1 MHLLVYSVYIMLE
14 KLIKKLTLFRGENKM
29 ARTKQ
34 YVVYTREFAKGNVKN
49 KVGVFMDEAK
59 TALDKDGNING
70 GVIKFKNLKMKRST
84 PTTDLLSKGYDLN
97 VRVIGSGN
105 LEVAKSIKSSV
116 IELLNTT
123 NKTVIN
129 YNA

>member
-1 MHLLVYSVYIMLE
+1 MYSVLIMLE
-14 KLIKKLTLFRGENKM
+14 NVIKMLFGGNKM

-59 TALDKDGNING
+59 SALDNDGNING
-70 GVIKFKNLKMKRST
+70 GVIKYKNLKMKRST
-84 PTTDLLSKGYDLN
+84 PTTDLVSKGYDFN
-97 VRVIGSGN
+97 VRVIGTGN
-105 LEVAKSIKSSV
+105 YEVAKSIKTSV
-116 IELLNTT
+116 IELLNTS
-123 NKTVIN
+123 NKSVIN

>member
-1 MHLLVYSVYIMLE
+1 MS
-14 KLIKKLTLFRGENKM
+14 LTLIRGETKM

-70 GVIKFKNLKMKRST
+70 VIIKFKNLKIKTST
-84 PTTDLLSKGYDLN
+84 PTTDLLSKSYKLN

-105 LEVAKSIKSSV
+105 LEVAKSIKSCV
-116 IELLNTT
+116 IEWLNTT
-123 NKTVIN
+123 NKAVSN

>member
-1 MHLLVYSVYIMLE
+1 MF
-14 KLIKKLTLFRGENKM
+14 KTLIKYLGGNKDM

-34 YVVYTREFAKGNVKN
+34 YVVYTREFSKGRVNN
-49 KVGVFMDEAK
+49 KVGVFLDEAK
-59 TALDKDGNING
+59 NATDNSGNING

-84 PTTDLLSKGYDLN
+84 PTTDLVSKGYDFN
-97 VRVIGSGN
+97 VRVIGTGSY
-105 LEVAKSIKSSV
+105 ETAKQIKNSV

-129 YNA
+129 ANA

>member
-1 MHLLVYSVYIMLE
+1 MLE

>member
-1 MHLLVYSVYIMLE
+1 MYSVLIMLE
-14 KLIKKLTLFRGENKM
+14 NVIKMLFGGNKM

-59 TALDKDGNING
+59 SALDNDGNING
-70 GVIKFKNLKMKRST
+70 GVIKYKNLKMKRST
-84 PTTDLLSKGYDLN
+84 PTTDLVSKGYDFN
-97 VRVIGSGN
+97 VRVIGTGN
-105 LEVAKSIKSSV
+105 YEVAKSIKNSV
-116 IELLNTT
+116 IELLNTS
-123 NKTVIN
+123 NKSVIN

>member
-1 MHLLVYSVYIMLE
+1 MLE
-14 KLIKKLTLFRGENKM
+14 NIINKLFGGNKM

-49 KVGVFMDEAK
+49 KVGVFIEEAK
-59 TALDKDGNING
+59 STLDNSGNING

-97 VRVIGSGN
+97 VRVIGSGSY
-105 LEVAKSIKSSV
+105 ETAKQIKNSV
-116 IELLNTT
+116 IELLSTT

-129 YNA
+129 ANA

>member
-1 MHLLVYSVYIMLE
+1 MLE
-14 KLIKKLTLFRGENKM
+14 NVIKMLFGGNKKM

-49 KVGVFMDEAK
+49 KVGVFIDEAK
-59 TALDKDGNING
+59 SALDKNGNING

-84 PTTDLLSKGYDLN
+84 PTTDLLSKGYDFN
-97 VRVIGSGN
+97 VRVIGTGN
-105 LEVAKSIKSSV
+105 YEVAKSMKNSV
-116 IELLNTT
+116 IELLATS
-123 NKTVIN
+123 NKSVIN